1 MISCLLIGFTSLFF
15 ILGHSTLL
23 YFREKDSERIPIA
36 DVIFPWPKNGKFVS
50 ILCLALSFASF
61 VLMLTLDLDLNNE
74 KKFVHWKIITILVFF
89 PIGFYLNYLYKRIN
103 KNSEGSL
110 CFICSVG
117 QEEWRFPWIFSVSIS
132 FIFLVFY

>member
-36 DVIFPWPKNGKFVS
+36 DVIFPWPKNGKFAS

-61 VLMLTLDLDLNNE
+61 VLMLSLGLDLNTE
-74 KKFVHWKIITILVFF
+74 KNLH
-89 PIGFYLNYLYKRIN
+89 IGKYLL
-103 KNSEGSL
+103 
-110 CFICSVG
+110 F
-117 QEEWRFPWIFSVSIS
+117 
-132 FIFLVFY
+132 